1 MCVGIYP
8 NTQVQ
13 KANRDEYSDDGP
25 LLRPRYSARI
35 YLASG
40 VEQSFVLL
48 LLIVCIGEFLS
59 SPAVSLADGCTLSY
73 LTVSTRVD
81 TSIINRW

>member
-1 MCVGIYP
+1 VFVLRTYP
-8 NTQVQ
+8 KHARVQ
-13 KANRDEYSDDGP
+13 ADNRKEYMNDGP

-73 LTVSTRVD
+73 LTVCAA
-81 TSIINRW
+81 TS